1 MVCVNRLLRCAFITY
16 RIAGYSGVAT
26 YCRNECKPNGAYDHL
41 AAQDCELPLGDVE
54 VDNEGRAL
62 VTEFRIEKVEP
73 DMPSTSHA
81 SCEEMNKNLKLVVI
95 NVYCP
100 RNDPDNRERF
110 EFKMRFHRLLKARA
124 DQYRLEGFHV
134 LIVGDLN
141 VAHKM
146 VDHCE
151 ASTIADFDKQP
162 DRVWMSGLLEN
173 GYVDCF
179 RRFHPKERHAYT
191 VWNTQ
196 TGARATNYGTRI
208 DYVIA
213 DTDLL
218 DLDFLLDCR
227 HLSSVMGSDH
237 CPVIAEISP
246 PTGARATNYGTRID
260 YVIADTDL
268 LDLDF
273 LLDCR
278 HLSSV
283 MGGKKR
289 TTEKGSL
296 FFQETSSLMSRRIE
310 NGVSEVVELKTSR
323 VTVSD
328 VDSEWQKTVVREE
341 RASEKN
347 VFEKMMLKKKI
358 PKCTGHGELAVERTV
373 KKPGPNFNKRFYACG
388 RPKGFAT
395 DKNARCNFFEWA

>member
-1 MVCVNRLLRCAFITY
+1 M
-16 RIAGYSGVAT
+16 RIATWNVNGIRSLTKGIGKVLADLDADVLCIQETKITRDMLTADVTNVDGYNSYFSFCRAGRKGYSGVAT

-73 DMPSTSHA
+73 DMPSTSHG
-81 SCEEMNKNLKLVVI
+81 EN
-95 NVYCP
+95 YW
-100 RNDPDNRERF
+100 
-110 EFKMRFHRLLKARA
+110 FHRLLKARA

-246 PTGARATNYGTRID
+246 RWRID
-260 YVIADTDL
+260 
-268 LDLDF
+268 
-273 LLDCR
+273 
-278 HLSSV
+278 S
-283 MGGKKR
+283 
-289 TTEKGSL
+289 GSL
-296 FFQETSSLMSRRIE
+296 FYWWQEKKGETSSLMSRRIE